1 MMRNSSIELLRIILM
16 LMIIALHLMMNHE
29 TFYSLTNVDEIIELL
44 FRSMFCVAVDA
55 FVLISGFYGIQ
66 FKKERLFNLVIQSF
80 FYSTF
85 FMVVV
90 ILLGWHPI
98 NIRTDM
104 FALIPILTKR
114 YWFITSYFALY
125 VISPWLNNWVESLDS
140 SKYRKFLL
148 VGFLIVYVW
157 PTFNF
162 MINAPQLVEDAG
174 YGIVNF
180 VYLYMLGRYIH
191 LYYIKRHSTAYYL
204 RGYFIFTFLSFIC
217 QYSMSWML
225 GFEFTS
231 WMSYNTIF
239 CLIGSICIFMA
250 FKEMTLHSPIINYW
264 AKPCLAVYLI
274 HMSPFILSRFCIS
287 IKVNDFHGLPYM
299 LLILTLP
306 FLIYIICAII
316 EICRSHLLGRFENKL
331 FSLISKIK

>member
-1 MMRNSSIELLRIILM
+1 MRNSSIELLRIILM

-125 VISPWLNNWVESLDS
+125 AISPWLNKWVESLDS
-140 SKYRKFLL
+140 ISYRKFLL
-148 VGFLIVYVW
+148 VGFFIVYVW
-157 PTFNF
+157 PTFNY
-162 MINAPQLVEDAG
+162 MINAPQLIGDAG
-174 YGIVNF
+174 YGLVNF

-191 LYYIKRHSTAYYL
+191 LYYSKRYSTVCYL
-204 RGYFIFTFLSFIC
+204 SGYFLFTFLSFIC

-231 WMSYNTIF
+231 WMSYNTVF
-239 CLIGSICIFMA
+239 CLLGSICLFMS
-250 FKEMTLHSPIINYW
+250 FKEMTLHSPVINYW

-274 HMSPFILSRFCIS
+274 HMSPYILIRFCLS
-287 IKVNDFHGLPYM
+287 IQLNDFHGFQYL

-306 FLIYIICAII
+306 FFIYTICAVI
-316 EICRSHLLGRFENKL
+316 EICRSRLMGRFENKL
-331 FSLISKIK
+331 FSLI